1 MGQENQYDAD
11 VKRLAELISKY
22 TGIPKTRAA
31 AYLEDNGVSRLS
43 QCSYSLVK
51 TDEQFQKLAS
61 LFEFIRL
68 YESLADNEKSHVL
81 NSTESAREYFKNFY
95 SDKQDREYFSA
106 AYLDI
111 NGGVIRSKVM
121 SSGDMTEAP
130 IYPREILKEALFSN
144 CNSVII
150 SHNHPGRTARMSSA
164 DMEVTQE
171 IIKRLNAADITLDDH
186 ILVAGQR
193 AFSLA
198 ESGASLGEKNNNFR
212 VSEMDIPGHT
222 TSKMKTSAWEQLLS
236 DKAAIAKEH
245 AEQMKQLAVSKKT
258 ADLEI

>member
-1 MGQENQYDAD
+1 
-11 VKRLAELISKY
+11 
-22 TGIPKTRAA
+22 
-31 AYLEDNGVSRLS
+31 
-43 QCSYSLVK
+43 
-51 TDEQFQKLAS
+51 LAS

-68 YESLADNEKSHVL
+68 YESLAYSEKNHVL
-81 NSTESAREYFKNFY
+81 NTTESAREYFKNFY

-111 NGGVIRSKVM
+111 NGGVIKSKVM

-198 ESGASLGEKNNNFR
+198 ESGACLGEKNNNFR
-212 VSEMDIPGHT
+212 VSETDTPRLAPG
-222 TSKMKTSAWEQLLS
+222 KAKTSAREQLMS
-236 DKAAIAKEH
+236 DKAAIAKEQ
-245 AEQMKQLAVSKKT
+245 AGPMKQPVVAKKS
-258 ADLEI
+258 AGLEI